1 MGNKWPSKKLRK
13 LVRKE
18 LCNWVKP
25 LLLKKN
31 GKLVDNL
38 VWLSKTRSSF
48 LEKAFYECGAL
59 NSSLWNNKI
68 SSWKMISSIK
78 NRATDLNNYH
88 IPNKGPTRL
97 YNDQFKKAKQDEI
110 PSQTQNLNG
119 LLPSPAL
126 TNCLVLVSSCLSNFW
141 LQQRTFES
149 FELLIC
155 SPRTSQSFQMSCW
168 DNPSEHCQQHSQS
181 NCQARKTSKGFL
193 SSLLFQNQIKI
204 DKV

>member
-68 SSWKMISSIK
+68 NSWKMISSIK

-97 YNDQFKKAKQDEI
+97 YNDQFKKAKQKEHRMKFQVRHKTLMGF
-110 PSQTQNLNG
+110 SLAQL
-119 LLPSPAL
+119 SPTVL
-126 TNCLVLVSSCLSNFW
+126 CLFPVASA
-141 LQQRTFES
+141 TFGCS
-149 FELLIC
+149 KELLK
-155 SPRTSQSFQMSCW
+155 
-168 DNPSEHCQQHSQS
+168 
-181 NCQARKTSKGFL
+181 AL
-193 SSLLFQNQIKI
+193 SSSSVLQEHPRASRCPVETILQNTANSTHKATAKQERPPRAFWVLYSSKTR
-204 DKV
+204 